1 METLAFMNLGPPE
14 LILIFCVI
22 VLLFGAKKLPGLA
35 RALGKSMSEFKA
47 GKQEGGEL
55 LSSSDDKDQD
65 ESSSTEAKEKSS
77 ADAK

>member
-1 METLAFMNLGPPE
+1 MNLGLMNLGPPE

-47 GKQEGGEL
+47 GKAEGGEL
-55 LSSSDDKDQD
+55 LSTSEEPADQAD
-65 ESSSTEAKEKSS
+65 SS
-77 ADAK
+77 APADAEQGKEYTK